1 MKQKNGLLGRL
12 DVKAFTLI
20 ELLVVVLIIGILAAI
35 ALPQYQMA
43 VWKSRLSTVKSLTK
57 TIANAE
63 ELYYLANGKY
73 TSDLAE
79 LAVSGPE
86 PVSQTVTTSKGEYV
100 YSWGKCRLVPNGN
113 SWVECILYNQ
123 EAPLV
128 SYHIKLDHSGF
139 MASDRICMAF
149 GSSNNTDNTLAQRIC
164 KHDTNRSSNGYCGL
178 LDEDPYCFWYYR
190 RK

>member
-1 MKQKNGLLGRL
+1 MEQKNGLLGRL
-12 DVKAFTLI
+12 DAKAFTLI

-86 PVSQTVTTSKGEYV
+86 PVSQTVTTPKGEYV
-100 YSWGKCRLVPNGN
+100 YPWGKCQLIPSIGN

-123 EAPLV
+123 EDPFI
-128 SYHIKLDHSGF
+128 SYHIKLDHSEY
-139 MASDRICMAF
+139 APTKWLCRAF
-149 GSSNNTDNTLAQRIC
+149 GSVDNTANTLPQRIC
-164 KHDTNRSSNGYCGL
+164 KRDTNKNAAQGPCENNYCSWF
-178 LDEDPYCFWYYR
+178 Y
-190 RK
+190 